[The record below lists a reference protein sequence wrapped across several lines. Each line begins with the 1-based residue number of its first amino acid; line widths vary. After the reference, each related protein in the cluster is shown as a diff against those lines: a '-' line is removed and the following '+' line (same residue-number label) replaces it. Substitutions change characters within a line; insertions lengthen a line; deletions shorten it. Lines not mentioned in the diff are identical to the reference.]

1 MNEWKKVKIGEFLK
15 QYRNTIYVDDAQQ
28 YRQVTISSKD
38 GVKYRCTKIGKEI
51 GRKRQFLIDLKKY
64 PNTVIFTRQG
74 LHEGSIGL
82 APEEVDSC
90 IATENMPMFSV
101 DDTVIDTQYLKN
113 LLRSPIF
120 ANLVSTLT
128 PTGSAQKSIH
138 ERDLLPLEISIP
150 DLQTQKKIVKD
161 ISSQLEKTEQ
171 LSFEIAEQKSYA
183 KQLRQNILQEAIE
196 GKLTTDWRKQH
207 PVQKGNPDYD
217 AEALFEQIQN
227 EKYHT
232 DLFAPDGAHAKKAK
246 SVSSEPIRV
255 TKKEKSLPPITEDE
269 IPFGIPT
276 GWKWVRLGE
285 IIQEPPRNGYSPKA
299 VDFETPIK
307 TLKLGAVTYGVFDPS
322 EFKYINE
329 KIPEDAYC
337 WLKNGD
343 FLIERSNS
351 FEYVGICAIYTG
363 KDNEFMYPDLLMRFR
378 TAEILLKEYIHS
390 ALVSPFN
397 REYFMA
403 NAKGAQKTMPKIN
416 QECVV
421 NTLIPLPPL
430 AEQKEIVTRVEQHLQ
445 TITQLETQIAT
456 RETTTKQLMQSILKD
471 AFEE

>member
-1 MNEWKKVKIGEFLK
+1 MNEWKKVKIGD
-15 QYRNTIYVDDAQQ
+15 V
-28 YRQVTISSKD
+28 
-38 GVKYRCTKIGKEI
+38 C
-51 GRKRQFLIDLKKY
+51 
-64 PNTVIFTRQG
+64 
-74 LHEGSIGL
+74 
-82 APEEVDSC
+82 
-90 IATENMPMFSV
+90 
-101 DDTVIDTQYLKN
+101 
-113 LLRSPIF
+113 
-120 ANLVSTLT
+120 
-128 PTGSAQKSIH
+128 
-138 ERDLLPLEISIP
+138 
-150 DLQTQKKIVKD
+150 KIVKGTTGIASAVPGEFPLVVTAVERKTCSTYQFDCEAVCIPLVSSSGHGKKSLNNVHYQSGKFALGTILCAVIPNNSDELDARYLHQYLQFYKDTVLVPLMKGAANVSLSMKD
-161 ISSQLEKTEQ
+161 ITGVSIPLPPIKRQRELAEMFVTLQEKQKELFTE
-171 LSFEIAEQKSYA
+171 FEKQTEYA

-196 GKLTTDWRKQH
+196 GKLTADWRKQH

-217 AEALFEQIQN
+217 VEALFEKIQA
-227 EKYHT
+227 EKLET
-232 DLFAPDGAHAKKAK
+232 K
-246 SVSSEPIRV
+246 S
-255 TKKEKSLPPITEDE
+255 TKKTVAPIAKDE
-269 IPFGIPT
+269 IPFEIPT
-276 GWKWVRLGE
+276 NWKWVRLGE

-456 RETTTKQLMQSILKD
+456 RETLTKQLMQSILKD
-471 AFEE
+471 AFEER